1 MTNSDSDINLI
12 IFFHVYINGDL
23 NLIIFSKPLWSHQN
37 ICQFISWSIKLRGNP
52 QEAYLCQRQTLHT
65 YRFGIGRT
73 SLGIYK
79 TCVRDKPN
87 KAAEVEMGMCQRQN
101 QQPAIWE
108 NFTPHIRLVSKKRQ
122 AQQSRRI
129 GNGNCT
135 SCKPL
140 NFPLQIRV
148 SDKTNITC

>member
-1 MTNSDSDINLI
+1 MINSDSDINLI

-23 NLIIFSKPLWSHQN
+23 NLIILTKPVWSHQN

-52 QEAYLCQRQTLHT
+52 QETYLCQRQTLHS
-65 YRFGIGRT
+65 YRFGNGRT

-101 QQPAIWE
+101 QQPAIWKMGE
-108 NFTPHIRLVSKKRQ
+108 LHSTYKTCVKEE
-122 AQQSRRI
+122 
-129 GNGNCT
+129 T
-135 SCKPL
+135 SPTKSPNWKWKL
-140 NFPLQIRV
+140 HFL
-148 SDKTNITC
+148 